1 MWNPIEDIC
10 FKNTLFSVF
19 PPSYHVISISS
30 EMLNH
35 KREVASHCPVSFI
48 ILFQTFKD
56 NFTYAHTLSFFPIFL
71 CSFHVQVFA
80 ICLNY
85 YWLFLQFIIVPQ
97 RPSFGCSLSATITTK
112 KTKAVFP
119 VCAIVFCV
127 FNSFKFKYHSETKM
141 LFCTHQK
148 KKLRWRI

>member
-19 PPSYHVISISS
+19 PPYHVISISS

-48 ILFQTFKD
+48 ILFQTFKGK
-56 NFTYAHTLSFFPIFL
+56 FTYAHTLSFVPIFL

-85 YWLFLQFIIVPQ
+85 YWLFLQFIIAPQ
-97 RPSFGCSLSATITTK
+97 DLPEGSRTKQKIETIEGDWRLPELESFNCKRPEERD
-112 KTKAVFP
+112 
-119 VCAIVFCV
+119 
-127 FNSFKFKYHSETKM
+127 ETPFI
-141 LFCTHQK
+141 LII
-148 KKLRWRI
+148 KLNRPFELM

>member
-1 MWNPIEDIC
+1 MKPDRRYLFQEHTIQCVSSFLPCDQYQQWDVKPQERSGISLPSELYYFC
-10 FKNTLFSVF
+10 FKHLKV
-19 PPSYHVISISS
+19 SS
-30 EMLNH
+30 H
-35 KREVASHCPVSFI
+35 TH
-48 ILFQTFKD
+48 IL
-56 NFTYAHTLSFFPIFL
+56 LVFFPIFL

-97 RPSFGCSLSATITTK
+97 RPSFGCSLSTTITTK

-119 VCAIVFCV
+119 VCAIIFCV
-127 FNSFKFKYHSETKM
+127 FNSFKFKYHSETEM

>member
-19 PPSYHVISISS
+19 PPSYHVISISN

-48 ILFQTFKD
+48 ILFQTFKGK
-56 NFTYAHTLSFFPIFL
+56 FTYAHTLSFFPIFL
-71 CSFHVQVFA
+71 CSFHVQVLA

-97 RPSFGCSLSATITTK
+97 DLPEGSRTKQKIETIEGDWRLPELESFNCKRPEEYKGTRLLL
-112 KTKAVFP
+112 
-119 VCAIVFCV
+119 
-127 FNSFKFKYHSETKM
+127 YW
-141 LFCTHQK
+141 L
-148 KKLRWRI
+148 